1 METMKFKGKL
11 ANPVKIISED
21 GGLLEIIFKVKDE
34 NDELKFFFDYIE
46 EDNQL
51 KNDYE
56 SIQPNTPI
64 EIEYLKCFRSV
75 GYHDQLN
82 YNQIWSVKF
91 LQKI

>member
-1 METMKFKGKL
+1 METLKIKGKL

-21 GGLLEIIFKVKDE
+21 NGLLEIILEVKNE
-34 NDELKFFFDYIE
+34 NDESKFFFDYIKE
-46 EDNQL
+46 NNQL
-51 KNDYE
+51 KNEYE

-64 EIEYLKCFRSV
+64 EVEYLKCFRNV

-91 LQKI
+91 L

>member
-11 ANPVKIISED
+11 IEPVKIIPED

-51 KNDYE
+51 KNDYA
-56 SIQPNTPI
+56 SIKANTPI
-64 EIEYLKCFRSV
+64 EVEYLKCFRSV

-82 YNQIWSVKF
+82 YNQIWNVKF

>member
-11 ANPVKIISED
+11 IEPVKIIPED
-21 GGLLEIIFKVKDE
+21 GGLLEIILKVTDE
-34 NDELKFFFDYIE
+34 NNELKFFFDYIDE
-46 EDNQL
+46 NNKL
-51 KNDYE
+51 KKDY
-56 SIQPNTPI
+56 STLKPDTPV

>member
-1 METMKFKGKL
+1 METLKIKGKL
-11 ANPVKIISED
+11 ANPVKIIPED

-34 NDELKFFFDYIE
+34 NNELKFFFDYIE
-46 EDNQL
+46 ENNQL
-51 KNDYE
+51 KNDYA
-56 SIQPNTPI
+56 SIKANTPI
-64 EIEYLKCFRSV
+64 EVEYLKCFRSV

>member
-1 METMKFKGKL
+1 METMKFKGKSIE
-11 ANPVKIISED
+11 PVKIIPED

-51 KNDYE
+51 KKDY
-56 SIQPNTPI
+56 SKIKPDTSI

-75 GYHDQLN
+75 GYTDQLN